1 MLTQKQILLGRVR
14 HFDSK
19 IETAKLEREREIK
32 EYLIES
38 GWEVKPIP
46 DDEDNEN
53 TVQYWKHGK
62 VSTSIEQAFELEQN
76 GYD

>member
-1 MLTQKQILLGRVR
+1 MSQKQILLGRVR

-19 IETAKLEREREIK
+19 IEIAKLEREREIK
-32 EYLIES
+32 EYLVLS
-38 GWEVKPIP
+38 GWEVKSIP

-53 TVQYWKHGK
+53 TTEYWKHGK
-62 VSTSIEQAFELEQN
+62 VTTNIEYAFELEKN